1 MSEKRPNDRYRH
13 RNAVNINN
21 KEPEPSFLEKL
32 LGDIK
37 RLLKDIGAFFGRA
50 FKKYDAFVRRIFK
63 LGPPPKRAQKNSMR
77 NDEYTN
83 EPVEQMRTFTRDRRS
98 RINTD
103 FNDEEPSQFDEDSTM
118 RFERVPDYLQEKT
131 YASPAPLAD
140 LEPDNHTHEKH
151 EHRLGH
157 IFKKR
162 QKPRSFFTSVL
173 MSLLKILIALM
184 LIGASSGL
192 GVIQGIANAYVDT
205 TPELDLTKIENL
217 DETSFIYD
225 GNGNL
230 VTSFVGLENRISASV
245 DELPALLMS
254 AFVAVED
261 ERFYTHN
268 GIDIKRI
275 AGAFF
280 SNLRTDT
287 TQGGST
293 ITQQLIKLKILSSE
307 QTYKRKLQEA
317 YLAIQLEEKY
327 DKDEILASY
336 MNTINLGSGNYG
348 VKAAARDYFG
358 KELNELSIREC
369 AMLAGIANSSYWF
382 NPRTNYY
389 SRNTPERTDDRT
401 NLVLRRMYKNGYISQ
416 SDYEAAINEQVFII
430 ESSPKQKMYDM
441 PYFLEYAI
449 DDVVAHFIR
458 QRNLENNATNRNM
471 IESEL
476 RTSGYHIYTTVDPT
490 IQQTVEN
497 SLYNWDKYPKT
508 SYESDSSVLVQN
520 QDGSYQELVQPQA
533 AAVVYDYHT
542 GQLKAIVGGRQQP
555 QVKKALNRAVDSYL
569 PVGSSIKP
577 LAVYGPALEKG
588 MSPASIVLDLPLPI
602 EGWNTDEGYPDNY
615 GGTFSGVITMREA
628 LYRSVNNAAANILLN
643 FVNLDDSYGTIE
655 ALGIDTKSVNKDGSG
670 LALGT
675 SGIRVLDMAV
685 AYGAIGNAGTYIEPI
700 AFTKVVDSN
709 GNVLLDAT
717 ASNMQTKRQVF
728 KESTSWMLVDM
739 MEDVVTRGTGRNAR
753 IDGMT
758 VAGKTGTN
766 GGYKGVYFSG
776 ITPYYTAAIWI
787 GHDSNKPLAKNST
800 GGGSAAPL
808 WQDFMSK
815 IHETYDLSDRPI
827 ISDDPASFGLVRVKT
842 CPVSGKLITDACLH
856 DGAGLEPVVDWM
868 LPENVPTE
876 ECDMHYEGR
885 ICLESGKLETQFC
898 HFGSQTDP
906 YSYIRIPQDH
916 PANQLTDEE
925 FAEYFPN
932 ALRGLPDDM
941 SLFNPNNPDYAHM
954 FCPIHTQQWYDNKVL
969 IDDALLQAQNLIDQ
983 TEILLVNYNS
993 YIDDEIKGLANGAI
1007 NDLKAAMD
1015 TFNLANITTA
1025 HSKLQ
1030 ALKTDYLDPIVAGVP
1045 TASPTPPL
1053 EPSPSP
1059 TPTASA
1065 EPTPTA
1071 SAEPTPTP
1079 TT

>member
-21 KEPEPSFLEKL
+21 RKPQKSFMDKAL
-32 LGDIK
+32 DFFK
-37 RLLKDIGAFFGRA
+37 RSLKVIGEG
-50 FKKYDAFVRRIFK
+50 FKRGFQKYDAFIRRIFK
-63 LGPPPKRAQKNSMR
+63 LDPPPKRSQNGR
-77 NDEYTN
+77 DYRYNDEN
-83 EPVEQMRTFTRDRRS
+83 VDEMRTFTRDRRS
-98 RINTD
+98 SVQSEP
-103 FNDEEPSQFDEDSTM
+103 DEGLQFDEASTM

-140 LEPDNHTHEKH
+140 LEYDHDKDEPH
-151 EHRLGH
+151 EHGLIH
-157 IFKKR
+157 MFKKR
-162 QKPRSFFTSVL
+162 QKPRSFLTSVF
-173 MSLLKILIALM
+173 MSLLKIVLALM

-230 VTSFVGLENRISASV
+230 VTSFIGLENRISASV
-245 DELPALLMS
+245 DEIPDMLKS

-280 SNLRTDT
+280 SNLRTDS

-317 YLAIQLEEKY
+317 YLAMQLEEKY
-327 DKDEILASY
+327 EKDEILSSY

-358 KELNELSIREC
+358 KELDELTIREC
-369 AMLAGIANSSYWF
+369 AMLAGVANSSYWF

-389 SRNTPERTDDRT
+389 SRNNPARTDDRT

-416 SDYEAAINEQVFII
+416 AEYEAAIVEQVYVI
-430 ESSPKQKMYDM
+430 EESPKQQMYDM

-490 IQQTVEN
+490 IQQTVED

-520 QDGSYQELVQPQA
+520 QDGTYQELIQPQA

-542 GQLKAIVGGRQQP
+542 GQLKAIVGGRQEP

-569 PVGSSIKP
+569 SVGSSIKP

-588 MSPASIVLDLPLPI
+588 MSPASIVYDLPLPI
-602 EGWNTDEGYPDNY
+602 EGWNTDTGFPSNY

-628 LYRSVNNAAANILLN
+628 LYRSINNAAANILLS
-643 FVNLDDSYGTIE
+643 FVTLDESYGTIE
-655 ALGIDTKSVNKDGSG
+655 ALGIDTKNVNKDGSG

-685 AYGAIGNAGTYIEPI
+685 AYGAIANTGTYIEPI
-700 AFTKVVDSN
+700 AFTQVVDSD

-728 KESTSWMLVDM
+728 KESTSWLLVDM
-739 MEDVVTRGTGRNAR
+739 MEDVVSRGTGRNAR
-753 IDGMT
+753 IDDLT

-766 GGYKGVYFSG
+766 AGYKGVYFSG
-776 ITPYYTAAIWI
+776 FTPYYSAAIWI
-787 GHDSNKPLAKNST
+787 GHDSNKPLYKNAT
-800 GGGSAAPL
+800 GGSSAAPL

-815 IHETYDLSDRPI
+815 IHTAYDLADKPI
-827 ISDDPASFGLVRVKT
+827 ISDDPASLGLVRVET
-842 CPVSGKLITDACLH
+842 CPVSGKLITEACLN

-885 ICLESGKLETQFC
+885 ICLESGKLVTDYC
-898 HFGSQTDP
+898 HFGSETDP
-906 YSYIRIPQDH
+906 YSFIRIPSEH

-925 FAEYFPN
+925 FMEYFPN
-932 ALRGLPDDM
+932 AVRGLPDDM
-941 SLFNPNNPDYAHM
+941 TLFNASNPDYAQY
-954 FCPIHTQQWYDNKVL
+954 FCTIHTQQWYDNKVIIDGAITSAQAL
-969 IDDALLQAQNLIDQ
+969 IDDAQS
-983 TEILLVNYNS
+983 ILVTFND
-993 YIDDEIKGLANGAI
+993 YIDDEVKILTNGAI
-1007 NDLKAAMD
+1007 SDLKDAMD
-1015 TFNLANITTA
+1015 TYNYDLITSA
-1025 HSKLQ
+1025 HNELYS
-1030 ALKTDYLDPIVAGVP
+1030 LKSTYLDPIAAGGLP
-1045 TASPTPPL
+1045 TQ
-1053 EPSPSP
+1053 
-1059 TPTASA
+1059 
-1065 EPTPTA
+1065 
-1071 SAEPTPTP
+1071 EPTPTP
-1079 TT
+1079 TESPTDTPEPSPTPTPSP